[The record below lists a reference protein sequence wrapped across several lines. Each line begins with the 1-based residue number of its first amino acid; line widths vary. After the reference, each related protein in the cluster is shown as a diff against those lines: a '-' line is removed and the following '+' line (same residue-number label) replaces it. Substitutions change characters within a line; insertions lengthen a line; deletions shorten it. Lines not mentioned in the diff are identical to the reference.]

1 MKKNLKKAIVVG
13 LACLCASLF
22 VMTGC
27 GNDQNFADYM
37 QGQPALRSQIE
48 TDLAI
53 LSEDSKGSVQY
64 MEDGAEITVTYYA
77 LTKAEIEGEE
87 AEECTERCNII
98 MQQAIDQYQKDTG
111 KTAKVDVLIYGHDEE
126 KK

>member
-1 MKKNLKKAIVVG
+1 MKKNLKKIIAVCA
-13 LACLCASLF
+13 ACLCMSLF
-22 VMTGC
+22 VLTGC

-53 LSEDSKGSVQY
+53 LSEDAKGSVQY
-64 MEDGAEITVTYYA
+64 LEDGAEITVTYYA

-87 AEECTERCNII
+87 AQECTERCNTI
-98 MQQAIDQYQKDTG
+98 MQDAVDQYQKDTG
-111 KTAKVDVLIYGHDEE
+111 KTAKVDVVIYGHDEE